1 MESLRKLRKLEI
13 FLFTFE
19 FISDIMVLQNEH
31 GYDSCSSYIGD
42 LYMIIEYCVRAANSL
57 TNGFTITN
65 KNLHDAEVSVR
76 SIKQLNE
83 HLPDELK
90 FHGWVT
96 IWEGYE
102 LDDHSKVTVAA
113 NLAKGLDF

>member
-1 MESLRKLRKLEI
+1 
-13 FLFTFE
+13 
-19 FISDIMVLQNEH
+19 
-31 GYDSCSSYIGD
+31 
-42 LYMIIEYCVRAANSL
+42 MITEYCVRASNSL
-57 TNGFTITN
+57 NNEFTITN
-65 KNLHDAEVSVR
+65 NNLHDAEVSVR

-102 LDDHSKVTVAA
+102 LDDHSKVTVSA
-113 NLAKGLDF
+113 NIAKELYF

>member
-1 MESLRKLRKLEI
+1 
-13 FLFTFE
+13 
-19 FISDIMVLQNEH
+19 
-31 GYDSCSSYIGD
+31 
-42 LYMIIEYCVRAANSL
+42 MITEYCVRASNSL
-57 TNGFTITN
+57 KNEFTITN
-65 KNLHDAEVSVR
+65 ENLHDAEVSVR

-102 LDDHSKVTVAA
+102 LDDHSKVTMSA
-113 NLAKGLDF
+113 NPVNGLYF